1 MVARKKNNKET
12 YMAGLANPNWES
24 QKFSQNKT
32 IYVLACVPMESW
44 PSAEFRKFSR
54 TEHSNGGRGSIEH
67 QSWSSKQEPSHR
79 TRWAMLRTLDF
90 TLGVMGG

>member
-32 IYVLACVPMESW
+32 IYVLAVCRWKAGQVQS
-44 PSAEFRKFSR
+44 S
-54 TEHSNGGRGSIEH
+54 GSFPE
-67 QSWSSKQEPSHR
+67 QS
-79 TRWAMLRTLDF
+79 TAMVA
-90 TLGVMGG
+90 GAV